1 MSSPTTNPTFVKN
14 LDSRQ
19 QVLSGYAELNL
30 ADFEARSNV
39 IDFELPSNAEIVDGA
54 VTVSDTFDGG
64 TLDGITV
71 GDAAVANRYLT
82 TTSIKAAARTPL
94 VPTGYVTTAANNKL
108 RITRTQTGTA
118 ATKGTLR
125 IYFLYVQLGQS
136 DFTQG

>member
-71 GDAAVANRYLT
+71 GDAADADRYLT

-108 RITRTQTGTA
+108 RVTRTQTGTA